1 MSLKRLMARVA
12 CHQKAIGI
20 ARQAGMTWA
29 EIGERLEMP
38 GESARKAF
46 SRATAAMQS
55 GQLVPAEQAPLPDLP
70 NQPPIADRARITAC
84 ADPDPEMVLRN
95 LQPATRVARV
105 LPLVDA
111 IRDARARGITWVQIV
126 TEVGAQVGVD
136 PIGVDAANA
145 MRVAYLAACRYAEKQ
160 SAISP
165 TEHRANSNKNAD
177 KHTDQ

>member
-70 NQPPIADRARITAC
+70 NQPPIAARALITAC
-84 ADPDPEMVLRN
+84 ADPEMVLRN

-126 TEVGAQVGVD
+126 AEVGAQVGVD
-136 PIGVDAANA
+136 PVGVAAANA
-145 MRVAYLAACRYAEKQ
+145 MRVAYRAACRYAEKQ
-160 SAISP
+160 SVISP
-165 TEHRANSNKNAD
+165 MTHRANSNKNAD